1 MMTMPIPLCIPSVGA
16 KEEAAVLAALRSGWV
31 APAGPQLDE
40 FESGLAAVT
49 GRSHAV
55 AVSSGTAALHLS
67 LLVQGIGRGD
77 RVAVSTLTFAATVNA
92 LHYVGAEP
100 VFIDCD
106 EAGLMDVAVLEA
118 ACADSLASLRP
129 IRAVVPVDLYGR
141 PADYLRIG
149 QIASIYG
156 AVVISDAAE
165 SLGASLGG
173 EPAGS
178 FGAVAALSF
187 NGNKIITTSS
197 GGAVL
202 CSDPETAAR
211 VRYLSTPARQP
222 VVHYEHTEVGYNYR
236 LSNLL
241 AALGLAQL
249 DRLDE
254 IVAIKRS
261 HHRAYDETL
270 SGFNGMQVLDPG
282 DGNCWMSVL
291 AVGPESGTDAWSLS
305 ESLLRRGVETRPVF
319 KPMHLQPVHEGCD
332 QHYITGR
339 AEELFR
345 TGLALP
351 SSTDLR
357 PEDRNQV
364 VAEIAALV
372 EEAVGV

>member
-1 MMTMPIPLCIPSVGA
+1 MAMRIPLCIPSVGA
-16 KEEAAVLAALRSGWV
+16 KEEAAVLTALRSGWV

-40 FESGLAAVT
+40 FESWLADIT

-67 LLVQGIGRGD
+67 LLVQGIGLGD

-106 EAGLMDVAVLEA
+106 ESGLMDVAVLEA
-118 ACADSLASLRP
+118 ACADSLASSRP

-165 SLGASLGG
+165 SLGASLEG

-202 CSDPETAAR
+202 CSDSETADR
-211 VRYLSTPARQP
+211 VRYLSTQARQP

-249 DRLDE
+249 ERLDE
-254 IVAIKRS
+254 IVAVKRS

-270 SGFNGMQVLDPG
+270 SGYNGMQVLDAG

-291 AVGPESGTDAWSLS
+291 VVDPESGTDAWSLS

-332 QHYITGR
+332 RRYITGR
-339 AEELFR
+339 AEELFQ

-351 SSTDLR
+351 SSTDLQ

>member
-1 MMTMPIPLCIPSVGA
+1 MMATRIPLCIPSVGA
-16 KEEAAVLAALRSGWV
+16 KEEGAVVAALRSGWV

-40 FESGLAAVT
+40 FESCLATVT

-55 AVSSGTAALHLS
+55 AVSSGTAALHLA
-67 LLVQGIGRGD
+67 LLVQGIGHGD

-106 EAGLMDVAVLEA
+106 DTGLMDVAVLEA
-118 ACADSLASLRP
+118 ACADSLVTMRP
-129 IRAVVPVDLYGR
+129 IRAVMPVDLYGR

-149 QIASIYG
+149 QIAAAYD

-178 FGAVAALSF
+178 FGEVAALSF

-211 VRYLSTPARQP
+211 VRYLSTQARQP

-249 DRLDE
+249 ERLEE

-261 HHRAYDETL
+261 HHRAYDEAL
-270 SGFNGMQVLDPG
+270 REVNGMRLLDAA

-291 AVGPESGTDAWSLS
+291 IVGPESGTDAWSLS
-305 ESLLRRGVETRPVF
+305 ESLLRSGVETRPVF

-332 QHYITGR
+332 RRYITGR
-339 AEELFR
+339 AEELFQ

-351 SSTDLR
+351 SSTELP
-357 PEDRNQV
+357 PEDRSQV
-364 VAEIAALV
+364 VAEIAALID
-372 EEAVGV
+372 EAVKV

>member
-1 MMTMPIPLCIPSVGA
+1 MTTMRIPLCIPSVGA
-16 KEEAAVLAALRSGWV
+16 KEESAVVAALRSGWV

-40 FESGLAAVT
+40 FESRLAAVT

-55 AVSSGTAALHLS
+55 AVSSGTAALHLA

-92 LHYVGAEP
+92 LHYLGAEP
-100 VFIDCD
+100 VLIDCD
-106 EAGLMDVAVLEA
+106 DSGLMDVAVLEA
-118 ACADSLASLRP
+118 ACADSLATRRP
-129 IRAVVPVDLYGR
+129 IRAVMPVDLYGR

-149 QIASIYG
+149 QIAAAYD
-156 AVVISDAAE
+156 AVVVSDAAE
-165 SLGASLGG
+165 SLGASLSG

-178 FGAVAALSF
+178 FGEVAALSF

-211 VRYLSTPARQP
+211 VRYLSTQARQP

-249 DRLDE
+249 DRLEE
-254 IVAIKRS
+254 IVAIKRA
-261 HHRAYDETL
+261 HNRAYDEAL
-270 SGFNGMQVLDPG
+270 RSVSGMRVLDAA

-291 AVGPESGTDAWSLS
+291 IVGPESGTDAWSLS
-305 ESLLRRGVETRPVF
+305 ESLLLRGVETRPVF
-319 KPMHLQPVHEGCD
+319 KPMHLQPVHAGCD
-332 QHYITGR
+332 RRYITGR

-351 SSTDLR
+351 SSTDLP
-357 PEDRNQV
+357 PEDRSQV
-364 VAEIAALV
+364 VAEIAAYID
-372 EEAVGV
+372 EAVGV

>member
-1 MMTMPIPLCIPSVGA
+1 MMAMRIPLCIPSVGA
-16 KEEAAVLAALRSGWV
+16 KEEAAVLTALRSGWV

-40 FESGLAAVT
+40 FESWLADIT

-67 LLVQGIGRGD
+67 LLVQGIGLGD

-106 EAGLMDVAVLEA
+106 ESGLMDVAVLEA
-118 ACADSLASLRP
+118 ACADSLASSRP

-165 SLGASLGG
+165 SLGASLEG

-202 CSDPETAAR
+202 CSDSETADR
-211 VRYLSTPARQP
+211 VRYLSTQARQP

-249 DRLDE
+249 ERLDE
-254 IVAIKRS
+254 IVAVKRS

-270 SGFNGMQVLDPG
+270 SGYNGMQVLDAG

-291 AVGPESGTDAWSLS
+291 VVDPESGTDAWSLS

-332 QHYITGR
+332 RRYITGR
-339 AEELFR
+339 AEELFQ

-351 SSTDLR
+351 SSTDLQ

>member
-1 MMTMPIPLCIPSVGA
+1 MAMRIPLCLPSVGA
-16 KEEAAVLAALRSGWV
+16 KEERAVVAALRSGWV

-40 FESGLAAVT
+40 FESRLATVT
-49 GRSHAV
+49 GRTHAV
-55 AVSSGTAALHLS
+55 AVSSGTAALHLA
-67 LLVQGIGRGD
+67 LLAQGIGRGD

-106 EAGLMDVAVLEA
+106 DAGLMEVEALEA
-118 ACADSLASLRP
+118 ACVDSLATRSP
-129 IRAVVPVDLYGR
+129 IRAVMPVDLYGR

-149 QIASIYG
+149 QIAAAYG

-165 SLGASLGG
+165 SLGANLGG
-173 EPAGS
+173 APAGS
-178 FGAVAALSF
+178 FGEVAALSF

-202 CSDPETAAR
+202 CSDPETAER
-211 VRYLSTPARQP
+211 VRYLSTQARQP

-249 DRLDE
+249 ERLEE
-254 IVAIKRS
+254 ILAIKRS
-261 HHRAYDETL
+261 HYRAYDESL
-270 SGFNGMQVLDPG
+270 NGVRGMRVLDAA

-291 AVGPESGTDAWSLS
+291 IVGAESGTDAWSVS

-319 KPMHLQPVHEGCD
+319 KPMHLQPVHKGCD
-332 QHYITGR
+332 RRYITGR

-351 SSTDLR
+351 SSTDL
-357 PEDRNQV
+357 PVEDRRLV
-364 VAEIAALV
+364 VAEIAALIDEV
-372 EEAVGV
+372 VGV

>member
-1 MMTMPIPLCIPSVGA
+1 MMAMRIPLCIPSVGA
-16 KEEAAVLAALRSGWV
+16 KEERAVVAALRSGWV

-40 FESGLAAVT
+40 FESWLAATT

-55 AVSSGTAALHLS
+55 AVSSGTAALHLA

-106 EAGLMDVAVLEA
+106 DAGLMDVAVLEA
-118 ACADSLASLRP
+118 ACADSLVTMRP
-129 IRAVVPVDLYGR
+129 IRAVMPVDLYGR

-149 QIASIYG
+149 QVAAAYD

-178 FGAVAALSF
+178 FGEVAALSF

-211 VRYLSTPARQP
+211 VRYLSTQARQP

-249 DRLDE
+249 ERLDE

-261 HHRAYDETL
+261 HYRAYDEAL
-270 SGFNGMQVLDPG
+270 RAVNGMRVLDAA

-291 AVGPESGTDAWSLS
+291 IVGAESGTDAWTLS
-305 ESLLRRGVETRPVF
+305 ESLLRRGIETRPVF

-332 QHYITGR
+332 RRYITGR
-339 AEELFR
+339 AEELFQ

-351 SSTDLR
+351 SSTDLL
-357 PEDRNQV
+357 PEDRGQV
-364 VAEIAALV
+364 VAEIAALI

>member
-1 MMTMPIPLCIPSVGA
+1 MMAMRIPLCIPSVGA
-16 KEEAAVLAALRSGWV
+16 KEEAAVLTALRSGWV

-40 FESGLAAVT
+40 FESWLADIT

-67 LLVQGIGRGD
+67 LLVQGIGLGD

-106 EAGLMDVAVLEA
+106 ESGLMDVAVLEA
-118 ACADSLASLRP
+118 ACADSLASSRP

-165 SLGASLGG
+165 SLGASLEG

-202 CSDPETAAR
+202 CSDSETADR
-211 VRYLSTPARQP
+211 VRYLSTQARQP

-249 DRLDE
+249 ERLDE
-254 IVAIKRS
+254 IVAVKRS

-270 SGFNGMQVLDPG
+270 SGYNGMQVLDAG

-291 AVGPESGTDAWSLS
+291 VVDPESGTDAWSLS

-332 QHYITGR
+332 RRYITGR
-339 AEELFR
+339 AEELFQ

>member
-1 MMTMPIPLCIPSVGA
+1 MAMRIPLCIPSVGA
-16 KEEAAVLAALRSGWV
+16 KEEAAVLTALRSGWV

-40 FESGLAAVT
+40 FESWLADIT

-67 LLVQGIGRGD
+67 LLVQGIGLGD

-106 EAGLMDVAVLEA
+106 ESGLMDVAVLEA
-118 ACADSLASLRP
+118 ACADSLASSRP

-165 SLGASLGG
+165 SLGASLEG

-202 CSDPETAAR
+202 CSDSETADR
-211 VRYLSTPARQP
+211 VRYLSTQARQP

-249 DRLDE
+249 ERLDE
-254 IVAIKRS
+254 IVAVKRS

-270 SGFNGMQVLDPG
+270 SGYNGMQVLDAG

-291 AVGPESGTDAWSLS
+291 VVDPESGTDAWSLS

-332 QHYITGR
+332 RRYITGR
-339 AEELFR
+339 AEELFQ

>member
-1 MMTMPIPLCIPSVGA
+1 MMAMRIPLCLPSVGA
-16 KEEAAVLAALRSGWV
+16 KEERAVVAALRSGWV

-40 FESGLAAVT
+40 FESRLATVT
-49 GRSHAV
+49 GRTHAV
-55 AVSSGTAALHLS
+55 AVSSGTAALHLA
-67 LLVQGIGRGD
+67 LLAQGIGRGD

-106 EAGLMDVAVLEA
+106 DAGLMEVEALEA
-118 ACADSLASLRP
+118 ACVDSLATRSP
-129 IRAVVPVDLYGR
+129 IRAVMPVDLYGR

-149 QIASIYG
+149 QIAAAYG

-165 SLGASLGG
+165 SLGANLGG
-173 EPAGS
+173 APAGS
-178 FGAVAALSF
+178 FGEVAALSF

-202 CSDPETAAR
+202 CSDPETAER
-211 VRYLSTPARQP
+211 VRYLSTQARQP

-249 DRLDE
+249 ERLEE
-254 IVAIKRS
+254 ILAIKRS
-261 HHRAYDETL
+261 HYRAYDESL
-270 SGFNGMQVLDPG
+270 NGVRGMRVLDAA

-291 AVGPESGTDAWSLS
+291 IVGAESGTDAWSVS

-319 KPMHLQPVHEGCD
+319 KPMHLQPVHKGCD
-332 QHYITGR
+332 RRYITGR

-351 SSTDLR
+351 SSTDL
-357 PEDRNQV
+357 PVEDRRLV
-364 VAEIAALV
+364 VAEIAALIDEV
-372 EEAVGV
+372 VGV